1 MKIPC
6 PNCNQSLEIPDDLK
20 GQTIECPACNT
31 NLIVPMTE
39 KQTDEDSDTENK
51 GAKQFQKYKSN
62 LESAF
67 NKTVNT
73 KNSLFHAVPDFTNC
87 KGCDNKLS
95 TKAWKC
101 QTCGTPI
108 GQTQRAFQFAGF
120 IILVFF
126 MIFVNHDARYGSEI
140 MTFAIMLCIVFFT
153 IGRMFKG
160 KQ

>member
-73 KNSLFHAVPDFTNC
+73 KNSLF
-87 KGCDNKLS
+87 
-95 TKAWKC
+95 
-101 QTCGTPI
+101 
-108 GQTQRAFQFAGF
+108 
-120 IILVFF
+120 
-126 MIFVNHDARYGSEI
+126 
-140 MTFAIMLCIVFFT
+140 
-153 IGRMFKG
+153 
-160 KQ
+160 